1 MCAAFHNQSPLLLT
15 MSGWDHFALFIKCKK
30 HAFPKSDFRSDSYW
44 PIYANFW
51 IRYPPPPGGA
61 TTSPLYGIYADD
73 TTFTSSAEDP
83 CVLDHKTNYDVNLIQ
98 SWLSANILTFN
109 IKKPKYMLIES
120 QFKLSQIND

>member
-51 IRYPPPPGGA
+51 IRYPPPRGGLLPLPYMEYMQMILL
-61 TTSPLYGIYADD
+61 SPHLQR
-73 TTFTSSAEDP
+73 THVS
-83 CVLDHKTNYDVNLIQ
+83 
-98 SWLSANILTFN
+98 LT
-109 IKKPKYMLIES
+109 IKRIMM
-120 QFKLSQIND
+120 